1 MSARAYK
8 FNKKRQLEYF
18 EHLRQGLRPGAAAE
32 AVGITRQTVYMHRK
46 NDPDFAEA
54 ERLAEREACE
64 IVEDALFN
72 AAISGNVKAAETWLY
87 NRMPDRWTDKRTP
100 NIVNQIEA
108 KQEVTNIVD
117 IKRRDLARRVL
128 ADPEASRLACDLAE
142 RLGGVPGAD
151 PDGMGQDGESR
162 VVDPGEAPGDAQS

>member
-1 MSARAYK
+1 M
-8 FNKKRQLEYF
+8 EYF

-54 ERLAEREACE
+54 ERQAELEACE

-108 KQEVTNIVD
+108 KQEVTRLSISSAGTSPGESPD
-117 IKRRDLARRVL
+117 LRPRPARDLAEL
-128 ADPEASRLACDLAE
+128 AAF
-142 RLGGVPGAD
+142 
-151 PDGMGQDGESR
+151 PD
-162 VVDPGEAPGDAQS
+162 